1 MFATL
6 LLSVALDPA
15 AAAGEDPL
23 AAEIA
28 RWQRF
33 VDTNPAT
40 DEMWKQIKVDGAAV
54 LARAEQARAQDRRH
68 LALLRLAFARET
80 LSAGAYLGERSPKE
94 RTEVAAFE
102 AEWRRMGPSLAGDPA
117 AARAAAAS
125 LRPAVLRALAEAA
138 GAQVRVYYDA
148 SLDYGRSTTPESGL
162 YYLGAARAQQEW
174 VSFLASL
181 ASPLRLAPPRVR
193 PLDGELDALR
203 AELLAAYRPPASI
216 DRHRDFIGA
225 SAALKEAREL
235 AAARLDHG
243 ALLRY
248 LQAVQRTAPL
258 RAPAGA
264 PADPAA
270 LKARLADFGRQLSQ
284 GGVDHSIGRLFLEA
298 AESDLAEHPTD
309 APIAAAVATEV
320 LPRYFAA
327 LEPAKARPS
336 PGPDPAVTVTLVRW
350 PYT

>member
-1 MFATL
+1 MFTAL
-6 LLSVALDPA
+6 LLSLALAPA
-15 AAAGEDPL
+15 APSPEDPV

-33 VDTNPAT
+33 ADTNPAT
-40 DEMWKQIKVDGAAV
+40 DELWKQIKTDGATV
-54 LARAEQARAQDRRH
+54 LARAEQARARDRRH

-80 LSAGAYLGERSPKE
+80 LSAGAYLGERTPQE

-102 AEWRRMGPSLAGDPA
+102 AEWRRLGPALAGDPA

-125 LRPAVLRALAEAA
+125 LRPALVRALAEAA
-138 GAQVRVYYDA
+138 AAQVRVYYDA
-148 SLDYGRSTTPESGL
+148 SLDYGRSTAPENGL

-174 VSFLASL
+174 VAFLAGLS
-181 ASPLRLAPPRVR
+181 SPSRLAPPRIR
-193 PLDGELDALR
+193 PLDAEIDALR

-264 PADPAA
+264 TVDATA
-270 LKARLADFGRQLSQ
+270 LEVRLAGFGRQMSQ
-284 GGVDHSIGRLFLEA
+284 GNVDHSIGRLFLEA

-309 APIAAAVATEV
+309 APIAAAVAAEV

>member
-6 LLSVALDPA
+6 LLSVALAPA
-15 AAAGEDPL
+15 APAGEDPL

-40 DEMWKQIKVDGAAV
+40 DELWKQIKTDGAAV
-54 LARAEQARAQDRRH
+54 LARAEQARAQDRRQ

-80 LSAGAYLGERSPKE
+80 LSAGAYLGERTPKE

-102 AEWRRMGPSLAGDPA
+102 AEWRRMGPALAGDPA

-181 ASPLRLAPPRVR
+181 SSPSRLAPPRVR
-193 PLDGELDALR
+193 PLDAELDALR

-235 AAARLDHG
+235 TAARLEHG

-258 RAPAGA
+258 RAPAS
-264 PADPAA
+264 PVDPAA
-270 LKARLADFGRQLSQ
+270 LKARLQDFGRQLSQ
-284 GGVDHSIGRLFLEA
+284 GGVDHSLGRLFLEA
-298 AESDLAEHPTD
+298 AESDLAENPTD
-309 APIAAAVATEV
+309 APIAAAVAAEV

-327 LEPAKARPS
+327 LEPAKARPW